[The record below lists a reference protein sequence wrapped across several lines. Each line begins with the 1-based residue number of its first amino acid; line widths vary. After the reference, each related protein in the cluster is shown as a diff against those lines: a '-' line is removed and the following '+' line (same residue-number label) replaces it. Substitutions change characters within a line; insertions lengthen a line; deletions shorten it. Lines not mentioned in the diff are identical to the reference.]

1 MQTVVVV
8 VVVSLKV
15 VLMVNLIAVMDN
27 VFMAHGNVMAGQ
39 TAPMGLMKPIAAVA
53 ALIASLHVL
62 MAVAYLQVTIVMVP
76 LKTAMPDGDL
86 TALMALMKY

>member
-15 VLMVNLIAVMDN
+15 VRMVNLIVVMDN
-27 VFMAHGNVMAGQ
+27 VFMAHGNVMDGQ

-53 ALIASLHVL
+53 VLIVSGHVP
-62 MAVAYLQVTIVMVP
+62 MANVLAEATTVTVL